1 MEEKKELTPIE
12 EQALDQ
18 VTGGY
23 ISSVEI
29 LQDRLIVGNMSCY
42 NSGAFVGPE
51 FEQDHKKE

>member
-23 ISSVEI
+23 ISP
-29 LQDRLIVGNMSCY
+29 M
-42 NSGAFVGPE
+42 
-51 FEQDHKKE
+51 DHNRRCDDMPLL

>member
-51 FEQDHKKE
+51 FQQDHKKE